1 MNPGLDLGAPSI
13 EPCRKIVRRSANPS
27 VAKGLQYLPDSAGIV
42 EGDAAA
48 TGVASPSGVF

>member
-1 MNPGLDLGAPSI
+1 MNPGLDLSAPSI
-13 EPCRKIVRRSANPS
+13 EPCRKIVCRSANPS
-27 VAKGLQYLPDSAGIV
+27 VAKGLQYLPDGAGIV